1 MQTLILVAMIALA
14 GPPGAPQLS
23 SAPRLSGSLQR
34 AHMERC
40 LVSIL
45 NEVDVPTEE
54 AGRLITLQVKEGD
67 IVAAGHPLGQLDDQ
81 QARLS
86 REAAMLERDAALT
99 RANDD
104 IEVRFSRASL
114 NVADAELSQSLEINR
129 KRSGAVTLSE
139 IRRLKL
145 ARHRAE
151 LQIDRSNLELKVGM
165 MNAKV
170 QEAAVKSADAAIAR
184 RRLTAPL
191 PGVVLTT
198 YHEPGEW
205 LDAGEPVVR
214 IVRMDVLRVE
224 GFLSAGHYSP
234 SEIDGKQVMVEVEL
248 ERGRR
253 EKFKGVVSFVSPLV
267 HAGNKYRVRA
277 EVSNRAQGRH
287 WLLRPGMEARMTIDL
302 Q

>member
-1 MQTLILVAMIALA
+1 MQTLILVALVAVA
-14 GPPGAPQLS
+14 GPPGA
-23 SAPRLSGSLQR
+23 APPLSGSLQQ
-34 AHMERC
+34 ATIPRC
-40 LVSIL
+40 LVSVL

-54 AGRLITLQVKEGD
+54 AGRLVTLQVKEGD
-67 IVAAGHPLGQLDDQ
+67 VVEVGQALGQLDDQ
-81 QARLS
+81 QERLS

-104 IEVRFSRASL
+104 IEVRFARASL

-151 LQIDRSNLELKVGM
+151 LQIDRSNLELKVSM

-170 QEAAVKSADAAIAR
+170 QEAAVKSAEAAMGR

-205 LDAGEPVVR
+205 LDAGAPVAR
-214 IVRMDVLRVE
+214 IVRMNVLRVE
-224 GFLSAGHYSP
+224 GFLSAGEYSP
-234 SEIDGKQVMVEVEL
+234 AEIDGKRVVVEVEL

-253 EKFKGVVSFVSPLV
+253 EQFAGVVSFVSPLV

-277 EVSNRAQGRH
+277 QVTNRAQGRH
-287 WLLRPGMEARMTIDL
+287 WLLRPGMEAKMTIAL

>member
-1 MQTLILVAMIALA
+1 MILVALIAVA
-14 GPPGAPQLS
+14 GPPGAPPLG
-23 SAPRLSGSLQR
+23 GSLQQ
-34 AHMERC
+34 AVIPRC
-40 LVSIL
+40 LVSVL

-54 AGRLITLQVKEGD
+54 SGRLIALQVKEGN
-67 IVAAGHPLGQLDDQ
+67 IVALGQPIGQLDDQ

-104 IEVRFSRASL
+104 IEVRFARASL
-114 NVADAELSQSLEINR
+114 NVAEAELSQSLEINR
-129 KRSGAVTLSE
+129 KRTGAVTLSE

-145 ARHRAE
+145 ASHRAE

-184 RRLTAPL
+184 RRLSAPL

-224 GFLSAGHYSP
+224 GFLSAGNFSP
-234 SEIDGKQVMVEVEL
+234 AEIDAKKVVVEVEL

-253 EKFKGVVSFVSPLV
+253 EQFAGVVSFVSPLV

-277 EVSNRAQGRH
+277 EVTNRAQGRH
-287 WLLRPGMEARMTIDL
+287 WLLRPGMEAKMTIGL